1 MPENTLDRDLEE
13 HVTRLGFEIVELE
26 RGGSRARPTLRVR
39 IDRPNAERGK
49 GVTLEDCSGVNR
61 ALQTFL
67 DEDARLGDRYVL
79 EVSSPGVERPLVRRG
94 DFERFAGHEV
104 VLRGNDALD
113 GGEKR
118 LEGTL
123 VGIRDEPEG
132 ERVLLRLADGRLVE
146 VARDRITRAHL
157 VFRWPDKRG

>member
-1 MPENTLDRDLEE
+1 MPEESLERELEDL
-13 HVTRLGFEIVELE
+13 VTRLGFELVELE
-26 RGGSRARPTLRVR
+26 LGGSRSRPTLRVR
-39 IDRPNAERGK
+39 IDRPNAEPGR
-49 GVTLEDCSGVNR
+49 GVTLEECSGVNR
-61 ALQTFL
+61 ALQAFL

-94 DFERFAGHEV
+94 DFDRFAGREV

-123 VGIRDEPEG
+123 EGVRDEPEG

-146 VARDRITRAHL
+146 VARNRITRAHL
-157 VFRWPDKRG
+157 VFRWPGKRG